1 MEDNLFTFNSK
12 NPMKNNQYLKFL
24 KKIVIILAIFTISD
38 QVVGHIIHHLFFN
51 IAAGENYR
59 TTFTID
65 STKADILVFG
75 ASRANHHYVPD
86 ILENELKMEVYNT
99 GRDGNGLLYN
109 YATFKA
115 VTKRYLPK
123 KIIFDIIPQE
133 LIYSKVDYERLS
145 SLSPYY
151 NDHPEIRDIIEL
163 KGPFEKY
170 KMLSEIYPYNSQL
183 IAIVYRNISRTKDT
197 FYKGYSPL
205 HKKMDT
211 MVADNAKEESFGT
224 IDNNKIKALNDIAG
238 FCNKNKISLIFV
250 CSPVFSNPKEKLRS
264 KIIEDIAL
272 SENSRYFDFSCD
284 STFDNHPEYFQDN
297 LHLNE
302 NGAKIFSKIIC
313 GIVDVKNTANPIT
326 MSGSSSSITVKSV
339 R

>member
-1 MEDNLFTFNSK
+1 
-12 NPMKNNQYLKFL
+12 MKNNQYLKFL
-24 KKIVIILAIFTISD
+24 KKTVIILTIFTISD
-38 QVVGHIIHHLFFN
+38 QVVGHIFHHLFFN
-51 IAAGENYR
+51 IVAGENYR

-115 VTKRYLPK
+115 VTKRYSPK

-151 NDHPEIRDIIEL
+151 NDHQEIREIIEL

-183 IAIVYRNISRTKDT
+183 IAIVYRNLSKTKDT
-197 FYKGYSPL
+197 FNKGYSPL
-205 HKKMDT
+205 YKKMNT
-211 MVADNAKEESFGT
+211 MVADNSKEELIGK
-224 IDNNKIKALNDIAG
+224 IDKNKINALNDIASY
-238 FCNKNKISLIFV
+238 CNKNKISLIFV
-250 CSPVFSNPKEKLRS
+250 CSPVFSNPKDKLRS

-302 NGAKIFSKIIC
+302 DGAKIFSKLIC
-313 GIVDVKNTANPIT
+313 GIVGVNNTSTPISL
-326 MSGSSSSITVKSV
+326 SGASQSITFKSV